1 MRLIGVLLSNR
12 DVLTMKAK
20 LYDKL
25 VNGEMVSE
33 QDKMFLVDFKQ
44 KVCEN
49 VATDPITSIKED
61 VKEHEKTDSD
71 ADLDKYDSGADDDW

>member
-1 MRLIGVLLSNR
+1 MCCFIR

-33 QDKMFLVDFKQ
+33 QDKTFLVDFKQ
-44 KVCEN
+44 KVTEHKTTYPVSSTKDN
-49 VATDPITSIKED
+49 
-61 VKEHEKTDSD
+61 VKEQEKSDSD

>member
-1 MRLIGVLLSNR
+1 
-12 DVLTMKAK
+12 MKAK

-25 VNGEMVSE
+25 VNGELVSE

-49 VATDPITSIKED
+49 ITTNPITPIKEEL
-61 VKEHEKTDSD
+61 KEHEKTDSD
-71 ADLDKYDSGADDDW
+71 TELDKYDSGADDDW

>member
-1 MRLIGVLLSNR
+1 
-12 DVLTMKAK
+12 MKAK

-44 KVCEN
+44 KVSEN
-49 VATDPITSIKED
+49 ITAYPVTSIKE

-71 ADLDKYDSGADDDW
+71 VDLDKYDSEADEDW